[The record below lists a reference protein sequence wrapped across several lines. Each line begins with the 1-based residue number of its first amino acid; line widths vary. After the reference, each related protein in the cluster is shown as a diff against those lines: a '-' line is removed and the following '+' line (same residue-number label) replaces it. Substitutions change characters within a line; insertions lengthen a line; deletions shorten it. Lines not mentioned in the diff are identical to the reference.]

1 LYHKL
6 KHKKMEKSIL
16 HKIIILI
23 AVLPVLLLMEFLYI
37 NGVLSLVSTA
47 SDIAVLVGVIGISG
61 FIIGNYFLINY
72 IIKIFKT
79 K

>member
-1 LYHKL
+1 
-6 KHKKMEKSIL
+6 MEKSL
-16 HKIIILI
+16 LLKIIILI
-23 AVLPVLLLMEFLYI
+23 SVSPVLLLIEFLYI

-47 SDIAVLVGVIGISG
+47 SDIAVLVGVIGIGG

-79 K
+79 KTK